1 MSTTPSDTSRTDAD
15 NARFRVGVTLGFSA
29 YFIWGLLTLYWKALK
44 EFDAFELIGWRIVT
58 SAIILVAAMLATRRF
73 FPLLQTLRN
82 TRLVARIGLASVLLT
97 INWTTYVWA
106 VVNKHVLEVALG
118 YFIAPVF
125 TIVVGVFVLREKLS
139 TRQRIAVGFAVSG
152 IAVLTIAYGR
162 VPWIALVIASSWT
175 TYGYLKKQISLPP
188 LESLTAE
195 VLLLFVPAA
204 LFVAYTWSGAGSV
217 PTTAGA
223 LAIVLVLFT
232 GVITAVPLLM
242 FAGASQRTPLT
253 IIGPMQYVVPTTNFL
268 LGWLLFNEE
277 VTKAKL
283 SGFVLIW
290 ICLAVVLYDLFS
302 VQWRAQRP
310 RQQSASS
317 LQ

>member
-1 MSTTPSDTSRTDAD
+1 ML
-15 NARFRVGVTLGFSA
+15 FRS
-29 YFIWGLLTLYWKALK
+29 
-44 EFDAFELIGWRIVT
+44 
-58 SAIILVAAMLATRRF
+58 
-73 FPLLQTLRN
+73 
-82 TRLVARIGLASVLLT
+82 
-97 INWTTYVWA
+97 
-106 VVNKHVLEVALG
+106 
-118 YFIAPVF
+118 
-125 TIVVGVFVLREKLS
+125 
-139 TRQRIAVGFAVSG
+139 
-152 IAVLTIAYGR
+152 
-162 VPWIALVIASSWT
+162 
-175 TYGYLKKQISLPP
+175 SLPP

-204 LFVAYTWSGAGSV
+204 LYVAYTWSGAGSV

-223 LAIVLVLFT
+223 LSIVLVLFT

-290 ICLAVVLYDLFS
+290 ICLAVVLFDLFS
-302 VQWRAQRP
+302 VQWKARRL

-317 LQ
+317 LR